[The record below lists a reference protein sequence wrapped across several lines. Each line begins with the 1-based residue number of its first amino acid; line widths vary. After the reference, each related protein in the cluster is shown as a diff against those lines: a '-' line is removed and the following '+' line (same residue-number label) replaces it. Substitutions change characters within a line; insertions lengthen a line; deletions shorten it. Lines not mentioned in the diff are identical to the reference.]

1 MGGYSQGAMSSG
13 GGGADSPES
22 GGGPPSGGAAA
33 STPGTQNPALRS
45 ALGQLTAMAQTAQ
58 QYAKAYPQ
66 CAAEMRQIAD
76 LLQKCLMKTTQ
87 AQQDRKSTRLNSSH
101 T

>member
-1 MGGYSQGAMSSG
+1 MGGYSQGAMA
-13 GGGADSPES
+13 GGADDGAPDSS
-22 GGGPPSGGAAA
+22 AGGPPSGGAAA
-33 STPGTQNPALRS
+33 ATPGSQNPALRS

-87 AQQDRKSTRLNSSH
+87 AQQQPQPAVPPV
-101 T
+101 